1 MIRKIKFKYIFVL
14 LTLLLSIGL
23 ILAFTRG
30 YAGSSVF
37 FQNDYNT
44 QVGGPFEASNST
56 SRYAL
61 TESISKYKT
70 FIFNKDEAKF
80 SSPDVTEYG
89 GKFFST
95 FTPGVSFIGVPFY
108 LIGSLVGL
116 PQIFTY
122 FSVLIFSVFNLFLV
136 AKLAR
141 KFGANLYAGIL
152 SGFIFLFATNA
163 LPYSLAFTQH
173 PMSVTF
179 ILLALLNALGK
190 RTIKNN
196 ILLGAY
202 AGLALLIDIPN
213 IIIMAP
219 IILYVLFFH
228 INIKKINDKFN
239 LNFKFAGLFF
249 LVGIIPLIILFGAY
263 NLKTTGSFTKIGQ
276 TIGRSDYFRLQS
288 PNQNN
293 LSSTQANEK
302 QDKNY
307 LIDVPFQTR
316 NQINGFYT
324 LLLSNE
330 RSWLY
335 YSPIILLGILG
346 LILAY
351 RNPKTSTVARLGASI
366 LSFNIVTYSMFGDP
380 WGGWAYGPRYLIPGA
395 AILAA
400 GLGPVLLIWKKKPIF
415 FVLFFL
421 LFSYSVYV
429 NTLGALTTNSIA
441 PKVEAVNLKPAIP
454 YTYEYNLKFIDENR
468 SGNLIYNSWLNNY
481 ISLKNFWYSSIVVI
495 VVIGILGYLSALK
508 EKGENSV

>member
-1 MIRKIKFKYIFVL
+1 MKKIKYIFVL
-14 LTLLLSIGL
+14 ITILLSTVLLLS
-23 ILAFTRG
+23 FTKG
-30 YAGSSVF
+30 YISGSAV

-61 TESISKYKT
+61 TESIAKYKT
-70 FIFNKDEAKF
+70 FIFNKDQAKF
-80 SSPDVTEYG
+80 SSPDVSEYN

-108 LIGSLVGL
+108 LLGNLFGL

-122 FSVLIFSVFNLFLV
+122 QSVLIFSVFNLFLV

-141 KFGANLYAGIL
+141 KFGAGLYASIL

-163 LPYSLAFTQH
+163 LPYSLTFTQH

-196 ILLGAY
+196 MLFGAY

-213 IIIMAP
+213 IIIIAP
-219 IILYVLFFH
+219 IILYVLFSH

-239 LNFKFAGLFF
+239 FNFKFVSLFL
-249 LVGIIPLIILFGAY
+249 LVGIIPLIVLFGTY
-263 NLKTTGSFTKIGQ
+263 NLKTTGSSTKIGQ
-276 TIGRSDYFRLQS
+276 TIGRSDYFRFQS

-293 LSSTQANEK
+293 LSSAKASQV

-335 YSPIILLGILG
+335 YSPVILLGILG

-351 RNPKTSTVARLGASI
+351 RNPKTSTISK
-366 LSFNIVTYSMFGDP
+366 LSGSVLLINIVTYSMFGDP

-400 GLGPVLLIWKKKPIF
+400 GLGPVLLVWKKKPIF

-441 PKVEAVNLKPAIP
+441 PKVEAVNLKPAIL

-468 SGNLIYNSWLNNY
+468 SGNLLYNSLLNNY
-481 ISLKNFWYSSIVVI
+481 ISLRNFWYLSAVVI
-495 VVIGILGYLSALK
+495 VLTGMLGYLFVLK
-508 EKGENSV
+508 EKGENNV